1 MYASPHDLSHLD
13 ALQKVTDVEQD
24 TEDSR
29 GDVND
34 SEKGHHDVVQWK
46 EVLQQLSLVEKQQGD
61 ESQQI
66 AGLNHALREL
76 QVNLVRAI
84 QRETNQVHVCTCFM

>member
-1 MYASPHDLSHLD
+1 MH

-24 TEDSR
+24 TEDSK
-29 GDVND
+29 GDVNHF
-34 SEKGHHDVVQWK
+34 EKGHRDVVQWK
-46 EVLQQLSLVEKQQGD
+46 DVLQKLNLVEKQQGD

-76 QVNLVRAI
+76 QINLVGAI
-84 QRETNQVHVCTCFM
+84 QRETNQVCVCMCVM